1 MNSDDYFSDVDAVKY
16 TIEKLEKEN
25 ADYSFATAKIIDGAG
40 KELYVLKPNI
50 YGVFSK
56 MPFCHQTMFTKTEVL
71 KKEGMFDLA
80 FKSAADYDLVIR
92 LVLKKYKFAEIKQ
105 NIVTYRATGESVIN
119 IEKSRQLYIG
129 EDMSKKKSV
138 KAESYFDKFIDAV
151 EKIDSS
157 LEEKFNDTLKR
168 FSFVKEELAPK
179 IIKEEACLPIA
190 NYGKEFS
197 DMRNAIGHGFPPEIE
212 NKHVVLFRITRVLIY
227 TLILSE
233 CGFTENKIRTM
244 LIKLKM

>member
-1 MNSDDYFSDVDAVKY
+1 MAETTYEVELLNGNISKIFAGVYNDFKAKAVN
-16 TIEKLEKEN
+16 E
-25 ADYSFATAKIIDGAG
+25 
-40 KELYVLKPNI
+40 
-50 YGVFSK
+50 
-56 MPFCHQTMFTKTEVL
+56 
-71 KKEGMFDLA
+71 
-80 FKSAADYDLVIR
+80 
-92 LVLKKYKFAEIKQ
+92 YKFELEPLP
-105 NIVTYRATGESVIN
+105 YE
-119 IEKSRQLYIG
+119 E
-129 EDMSKKKSV
+129 
-138 KAESYFDKFIDAV
+138 FIDAV

>member
-1 MNSDDYFSDVDAVKY
+1 MSQTAITYEDVEANFAKFLENILTRRSRKFEDNLFIPLDIKDSKVVTHSRFLDTALSFEGQYTKMFS
-16 TIEKLEKEN
+16 
-25 ADYSFATAKIIDGAG
+25 
-40 KELYVLKPNI
+40 NI
-50 YGVFSK
+50 
-56 MPFCHQTMFTKTEVL
+56 
-71 KKEGMFDLA
+71 
-80 FKSAADYDLVIR
+80 KSSTNQI
-92 LVLKKYKFAEIKQ
+92 FAEIKQ
-105 NIVTYRATGESVIN
+105 LVVEN